1 MKNIKN
7 GLVAL
12 LVFVSIGIILSLFER
27 SLWQIL
33 LAPGIIFSNLFS
45 FLFLENESVFTKDW
59 FQNSF
64 LLAEFISVFFYF
76 FVGIFLGWVYGEI
89 KKRKI

>member
-12 LVFVSIGIILSLFER
+12 LVFVLIGIILSLFER

-33 LAPGIIFSNLFS
+33 LAPGMIFSSLFDWI
-45 FLFLENESVFTKDW
+45 FLKNESIPIRSW

-64 LLAEFISVFFYF
+64 LVAESISVSFYF